1 MIPFF
6 VSNVLIATN
15 IFVFPTSTYCG
26 PDNILYDR
34 PQVQTQ
40 SLVTNDFTQ
49 DAHRDIGIFIP
60 NFIWPVDNSIITDR
74 FGSWRKDTQSYHM
87 GIDLT
92 PGEGTEVR
100 AATDGIVT
108 KVEYG
113 TDSYGFMVKIYDNYQ
128 YSTVYAHLIA
138 GSFEQYGISVGTKV
152 TQGQVIGLVGN
163 TGRSSGPHLHF
174 EIQDED
180 VQVDPEPI
188 MAKYATG

>member
-1 MIPFF
+1 MLPLFF
-6 VSNVLIATN
+6 FFFLIATS
-15 IFVFPTSTYCG
+15 IVIPAPDYCG
-26 PDNILYDR
+26 LAPVVFDDTKQQN
-34 PQVQTQ
+34 QT
-40 SLVTNDFTQ
+40 LVATGVTL
-49 DAHRDIGIFIP
+49 DATRSVGIYTP
-60 NFIWPVDNSIITDR
+60 SFIWPVDNSIITDR

-138 GSFEQYGISVGTKV
+138 GSFEQYGISVGTKI

-174 EIQDED
+174 EIQDMGI
-180 VQVDPEPI
+180 QVDPEPL
-188 MAKYATG
+188 MAKYAS